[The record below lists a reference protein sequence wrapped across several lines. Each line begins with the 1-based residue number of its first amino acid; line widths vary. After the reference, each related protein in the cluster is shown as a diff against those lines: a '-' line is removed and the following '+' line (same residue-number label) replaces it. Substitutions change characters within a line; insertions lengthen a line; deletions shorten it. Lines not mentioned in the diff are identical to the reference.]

1 MSSEEIQRV
10 LKILLDPDHP
20 YSFLFLKEPYDAV
33 RQVVKQENLNWSES
47 QIKFLGMLVA
57 DDNTKPEAEAL
68 KEMKKAEEIIID
80 VMNSSRFAYRM
91 TLYLHNV
98 TFYLGIAIIILAV
111 YASMVG
117 LDIFSLVFGVVGFST
132 IAALFL
138 RKPVLGV
145 HRSIGTAIQLEIIYS
160 NFIKQLGFWGSYV
173 FAIDDDKKIK
183 VLEEIREGTRKN
195 IELVRKYCKPKPEPR
210 GRLSFSQ
217 KMISRIARTQ

>member
-160 NFIKQLGFWGSYV
+160 NFIKQLGFWGKLCFRY
-173 FAIDDDKKIK
+173 
-183 VLEEIREGTRKN
+183 
-195 IELVRKYCKPKPEPR
+195 
-210 GRLSFSQ
+210 
-217 KMISRIARTQ
+217 